1 MNRDPSTTSARPPA
15 PPLSI
20 RGFRVADLLALAI
33 FALGVYAAFRNGT
46 PLPAPPVL
54 AAPPVEAK

>member
-1 MNRDPSTTSARPPA
+1 MPDPTPAPRPTP
-15 PPLSI
+15 PPLSF

-54 AAPPVEAK
+54 PTTESK

>member
-1 MNRDPSTTSARPPA
+1 MSDPTPAPRPTP
-15 PPLSI
+15 PPLSF

-46 PLPAPPVL
+46 PLPPPPTFPP
-54 AAPPVEAK
+54 AAVEAK